1 LIALEQN
8 INFAEKNKIEVNWKF
23 PLLLVEL
30 ISRRPSVYAEAID
43 LFLDLRSL
51 AVRIVYDEFIRYSKG
66 QEDLNDIDP
75 ESVIEIKLDQNSF
88 TEGCTVKLP
97 LPLIRST
104 SVLLSIWKDEYR
116 KDEQNSSS
124 CVDKLVSSL
133 MRTNYAESG
142 DDNGNDVGL
151 VSAKSLSKQGDVVS
165 VELVSET
172 AWREVSG
179 LSSYSP
185 LTLRSTTVDNACE
198 GTK

>member
-1 LIALEQN
+1 LIALEQH
-8 INFAEKNKIEVNWKF
+8 INFAEKNKVEVNWKF

>member
-1 LIALEQN
+1 VIALEQN
-8 INFAEKNKIEVNWKF
+8 INFAEKNKVEVNWGF

-75 ESVIEIKLDQNSF
+75 ESAIEIKLGQNSS

-124 CVDKLVSSL
+124 CVDKLVASL
-133 MRTNYAESG
+133 MRTNSAESV

-151 VSAKSLSKQGDVVS
+151 VSAKSLSKQGDAVS

-172 AWREVSG
+172 AWREHSG
-179 LSSYSP
+179 LFSYS
-185 LTLRSTTVDNACE
+185 TLSLRCNHS
-198 GTK
+198 G